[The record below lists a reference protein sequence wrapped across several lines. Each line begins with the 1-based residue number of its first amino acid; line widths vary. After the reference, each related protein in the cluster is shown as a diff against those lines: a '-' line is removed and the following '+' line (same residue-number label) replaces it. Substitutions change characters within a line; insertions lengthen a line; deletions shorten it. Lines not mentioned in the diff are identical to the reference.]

1 MNWNKQVESVRII
14 EGAVVFHLW
23 VIIFSERLPFPCL
36 VHDAR
41 VLLDG
46 GLRGV
51 TNTNCHAFCHRYLSL
66 FNVKLAI
73 LNSFSMEP
81 ENCSIL
87 YYPAYEFEHYVIQA
101 TSRPVLP

>member
-1 MNWNKQVESVRII
+1 MGDSEESQTRI
-14 EGAVVFHLW
+14 
-23 VIIFSERLPFPCL
+23 
-36 VHDAR
+36 
-41 VLLDG
+41 
-46 GLRGV
+46 V
-51 TNTNCHAFCHRYLSL
+51 TRSVTGTCHNCIVQALSL